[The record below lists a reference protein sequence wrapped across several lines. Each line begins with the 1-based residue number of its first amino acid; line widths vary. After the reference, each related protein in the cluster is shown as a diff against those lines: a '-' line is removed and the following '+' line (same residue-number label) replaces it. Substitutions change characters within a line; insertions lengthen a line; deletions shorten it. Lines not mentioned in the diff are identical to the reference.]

1 VLHYP
6 LFVPKSLSDW
16 LGKDFFYM
24 VHGHHHVHPDRP
36 PYFPLPHSQVM
47 AFVSYGMFRLLLP
60 APWACGI
67 GAGGMGGLLRGI
79 SFFFLSL
86 SLNILKHFSLLSKQR
101 TRPFFFFF
109 LLKKNFISIS
119 LSLTP
124 FFFFC
129 MVFNFNWFSDVNF
142 LELQDFV

>member
-1 VLHYP
+1 VRQLNWHQVPFTSSLFPTAVHRWVLHYP

-79 SFFFLSL
+79 SFFF
-86 SLNILKHFSLLSKQR
+86 
-101 TRPFFFFF
+101 F
-109 LLKKNFISIS
+109 LFR
-119 LSLTP
+119 
-124 FFFFC
+124 
-129 MVFNFNWFSDVNF
+129 
-142 LELQDFV
+142 